1 MKKGQVE
8 PLTAVLITALIIG
21 SVGTVYVW
29 GTPLLEKREAE
40 TAMVGVENNL
50 IELQN
55 TMINVENSGQGSTE
69 RVTMD
74 LPEDAELNIDTTT
87 NSITVQ
93 DTTSEPIYAE
103 DTQFTLAGSNVTR
116 TAEYDGGDILY
127 GIEGVNDPSVLEV
140 STRSAGDGA
149 TQITYELRL
158 NNLLTTTHFGEVIT
172 VRDLQLRSE
181 DTETQRSFGEV
192 DVVVTNDGEQIEED
206 SAETDQIVD
215 VQKQVIEV
223 SLD

>member
-8 PLTAVLITALIIG
+8 PLTAVMITGLIIG

-40 TAMVGVENNL
+40 TEMVGVENNL

-55 TMINVENSGQGSTE
+55 TMIDVENSGQGSTE

-116 TAEYDGGDILY
+116 TAEYDGEDILY

-149 TQITYELRL
+149 TQINYELRL
-158 NNLLTTTHFGEVIT
+158 NNLLTTTHFGEVLV

-181 DTETQRSFGEV
+181 DLETQRSFGEV